1 MKRLCLVT
9 LLVGGYSY
17 ILPTV
22 PNEMVFC
29 GMRTIIHPDAK
40 KAIEAYIIK
49 LHEHPPTLQA
59 LVARAESLMPYIEEA
74 LHYMGVPEDL
84 KYIAI
89 QESRLNPYAVSR
101 SLAVGY
107 WQLKDYT
114 AREVGLIIN
123 DTIDERRHLFRSTAG
138 AALYFAKQYL
148 RHRNWFFAIIAY
160 YEGGTGA
167 IPYLDS
173 TYIGKDEIC
182 VYPTSHWYAL
192 RAIAH
197 KLVFEPLI
205 QRRLYP
211 FQPRA
216 YSGPP
221 KPIHEIAAE
230 YGLSPDSFLLLNPW
244 LLKPILPTS
253 RPTTFYVPAD
263 SLLSEV
269 PQEPLKTLF
278 IPPPLQNQAHPSIA
292 LQNPPDSLNLP
303 SFTPTSNLSAS
314 TSPTSS
320 TASTSPQKP
329 PYRPPPLRPGQ
340 VAKLPLSKEPLLNT
354 EWAYPPPHPM
364 PEKYHK
370 WNPFHTGDGPI
381 LIVPPR
387 KATIH
392 IVQQG
397 ETPEAIASHY
407 KVPLHALLSNNYL
420 PTPDTLLPRG
430 LRVYLRDKRPY
441 DEAPICYQW

>member
-1 MKRLCLVT
+1 
-9 LLVGGYSY
+9 
-17 ILPTV
+17 
-22 PNEMVFC
+22 MVFC
-29 GMRTIIHPDAK
+29 GMRTTIHPDAK

-230 YGLSPDSFLLLNPW
+230 YGLSPDSFLPGSSNLSCPPPAPPPSTSPPTPSSPKSRKNPSK
-244 LLKPILPTS
+244 LSLSPHPSKTKPTPPSPSKIHPTPSASPPSPPHPTS
-253 RPTTFYVPAD
+253 P
-263 SLLSEV
+263 SLHLLL
-269 PQEPLKTLF
+269 PL
-278 IPPPLQNQAHPSIA
+278 PPPLKNPRIA
-292 LQNPPDSLNLP
+292 YLP
-303 SFTPTSNLSAS
+303 SAQAKSLS
-314 TSPTSS
+314 SP
-320 TASTSPQKP
+320 SPK
-329 PYRPPPLRPGQ
+329 
-340 VAKLPLSKEPLLNT
+340 
-354 EWAYPPPHPM
+354 
-364 PEKYHK
+364 
-370 WNPFHTGDGPI
+370 NP
-381 LIVPPR
+381 
-387 KATIH
+387 
-392 IVQQG
+392 
-397 ETPEAIASHY
+397 S
-407 KVPLHALLSNNYL
+407 
-420 PTPDTLLPRG
+420 
-430 LRVYLRDKRPY
+430 
-441 DEAPICYQW
+441 

>member
-1 MKRLCLVT
+1 MRWLGFLV
-9 LLVGGYSY
+9 LVGYAWE
-17 ILPTV
+17 LPPV
-22 PNEMVFC
+22 PDQMVFC
-29 GMRTIIHPDAK
+29 GMRTTIHPEAK
-40 KAIEAYIIK
+40 KVIQAYIVK
-49 LHEHPPTLQA
+49 LYEHPPTLQA

-74 LHYMGVPEDL
+74 LQYIGVPEDL

-114 AREVGLIIN
+114 AREVGLLIN

-167 IPYLDS
+167 IPYIDS
-173 TYIGKDEIC
+173 AYIGKDEIC
-182 VYPTSHWYAL
+182 VYSTSHWYAI

-197 KLVFEPLI
+197 KIVFEPLI
-205 QRRLYP
+205 QKRLYP

-216 YSGPP
+216 YVGPK
-221 KPIHEIAAE
+221 KPVHEIAAE
-230 YGLSPDSFLLLNPW
+230 YSLSPDSFLLLNPW
-244 LLKPILPTS
+244 LLKPIFPAS
-253 RPTTFYVPAD
+253 RPVSFYIPAD
-263 SLLSEV
+263 SFPTER
-269 PQEPLKTLF
+269 PQEPLKALF
-278 IPPPLQNQAHPSIA
+278 IPPPLGNQAYPSIGLPILSNRPETDEPGSVA
-292 LQNPPDSLNLP
+292 PGIPAPAASPPVG
-303 SFTPTSNLSAS
+303 SAQ
-314 TSPTSS
+314 
-320 TASTSPQKP
+320 TAPH
-329 PYRPPPLRPGQ
+329 RPLTLRPGQ
-340 VAKLPLSKEPLLNT
+340 IARLPLSKEPRLGT
-354 EWAYPPPHPM
+354 EWTYPPPHPM
-364 PEKYHK
+364 PEKYHR

-381 LIVPPR
+381 LTVPPR

-397 ETPEAIASHY
+397 ETPEAIAHHY
-407 KVPLHALLSNNYL
+407 KVSLSELLTNNYL
-420 PTPDTLLPRG
+420 SASDTLLPRG
-430 LRVYLRDKRPY
+430 LRIYLREKRPY

>member
-1 MKRLCLVT
+1 MKRFWLSLLIFTGYPYT
-9 LLVGGYSY
+9 LPS
-17 ILPTV
+17 V
-22 PNEMVFC
+22 PDQMVFC
-29 GMRTIIHPDAK
+29 GMRATIHPEAK
-40 KAIEAYIIK
+40 KAIEAYITK
-49 LHEHPPTLQA
+49 LYEHPPTLQA

-107 WQLKDYT
+107 WQMKDYT

-138 AALYFAKQYL
+138 AALYFAKQYF

-167 IPYLDS
+167 IPYIDS
-173 TYIGKDEIC
+173 TYIGKEEIC
-182 VYPTSHWYAL
+182 VHPTSHWYAL

-197 KLVFEPLI
+197 KIVFEPLI

-211 FQPRA
+211 FVPKV
-216 YSGPP
+216 YYGPP
-221 KPIHEIAAE
+221 KPVHEIAGD
-230 YGLSPDSFLLLNPW
+230 YGLSPDSFLIFNPW
-244 LLKPILPTS
+244 LLKPTLPAS
-253 RPTTFYVPAD
+253 RPATFYIPAD

-269 PQEPLKTLF
+269 PQEPLKSLF
-278 IPPPLQNQAHPSIA
+278 IPPPLQNQAHPSVA
-292 LQNPPDSLNLP
+292 LQAPFAIPDSSLAP
-303 SFTPTSNLSAS
+303 SSGDPPTPV
-314 TSPTSS
+314 SPTL
-320 TASTSPQKP
+320 TASTPKP
-329 PYRPPPLRPGQ
+329 PYRPPTLRPGQ
-340 VAKLPLSKEPLLNT
+340 IAHLPLSKEPLLST
-354 EWAYPPPHPM
+354 EWTYPAPHPV
-364 PEKYHK
+364 PDKYQR

-397 ETPEAIASHY
+397 ETPEAIATHY
-407 KVPLHALLSNNYL
+407 KIPLDQLLRNNHL
-420 PTPDTLLPRG
+420 STTDTLLPRG
-430 LRVYLRDKRPY
+430 LRVYLRAQRPY